1 VVSAALARRT
11 LRTRALLLRRVA
23 YRDSDLI
30 VSLFTET
37 VGKVS
42 ALARGARKSRRRF
55 GGTLEPFYTLYV
67 QLDEME
73 TRELLGLREASIDVA
88 RRHLT
93 ADLQRLEAAGQA
105 LGWVRKAAPPRT
117 AEPEVWCVLSQLLD
131 RLDDPDDASL
141 PALHL
146 AHCGLRLLVAF
157 GWGIDFERCVVTGK
171 ICQPHRAA
179 MVDPARGGLVSR
191 SSGGGPIRLA
201 AATRERLARAAR
213 GPGPVLQQADVKVAL
228 ELVDAVLKAQAD

>member
-1 VVSAALARRT
+1 VASAALARRT

-30 VSLFTET
+30 VSLFTESA
-37 VGKVS
+37 GKIS

-55 GGTLEPFYTLYV
+55 GGTLEPFYTLCV

-73 TRELLGLREASIDVA
+73 TRELLGLREASIDLA

-93 ADLQRLEAAGQA
+93 KSLERMEAAGQA
-105 LGWVRKAAPPRT
+105 APART
-117 AEPEVWCVLSQLLD
+117 VEPEVWCVLTELLD
-131 RLDDPDDASL
+131 RLDDPDDTTL

-157 GWGIDFERCVVTGK
+157 GWGIDFERCVVTGQV
-171 ICQPHRAA
+171 CEPRRAA

-191 SSGGGPIRLA
+191 AGGGGPIRLA

-213 GPGPVLQQADVKVAL
+213 GPGPVLQQADAGVAL
-228 ELVDAVLKAQAD
+228 ELVDAVLRLHAGTD